1 MDSINSMVINS
12 ITASSMEISK
22 INLNGV
28 IYRIGPDNGVAAYG
42 KGSGG
47 GEENG
52 EVYISI
58 NRIPEGYYRYDS
70 SCVEEDG
77 FNWSPEVRIKASTFF
92 SDMNINPDIIKH
104 GVKLCGYMNGTFTS
118 DGRINP
124 DQMAKDCIGYAKGN
138 RVVGIL
144 EERGQYQYGNRCG
157 GGTDN
162 GTEYFAINSIPEG
175 IYRSYGAD
183 WAPEARVKIQEV
195 INYLNTHGYT
205 VTKN

>member
-1 MDSINSMVINS
+1 MNEINKIKINSLAINLLN
-12 ITASSMEISK
+12 ISK

-28 IYRIGPDNGVAAYG
+28 IYQIGPNNGVAAYG
-42 KGSGG
+42 EGAGG

-52 EVYISI
+52 EKYLAI
-58 NRIPEGYYRYDS
+58 NRIPEGFYHYDE
-70 SCVEEDG
+70 SCMHPSG

-92 SDMNINPDIIKH
+92 NDLNIQPEAIRQ
-104 GVKLCGYMNGTFTS
+104 GVKLCDFMDGTFTS
-118 DGRINP
+118 DGHINP
-124 DQMAKDCIGYAKGN
+124 DQMAKDCVGYAQGN

-157 GGTDN
+157 GGNDN
-162 GTEYFAINSIPEG
+162 GTEYFAINAIPEG